1 MKAKDKKAKKKAKP
15 IDQSKNTKELKAAL
29 FADYIRRYK

>member
-15 IDQSKNTKELKAAL
+15 IDQATNTKEIKAAL
-29 FADYIRRYK
+29 FADYVRRYK

>member
-15 IDQSKNTKELKAAL
+15 IEQAKNTQELKAAL
-29 FADYIRRYK
+29 FADHMRRYK